1 MLESVSDLMNS
12 HKTLTKFN
20 HRRLAPTVP
29 YADWRADLKLDAEA
43 LLLEGEILESEIQK
57 ISQMAAAAPTNV
69 EAFMEWF
76 QNLEKTGPG
85 QHDPLFDFLAE
96 HATKEQMRWFIQ
108 QEVAGEAGFED
119 LTALTQVKLPTRP
132 KLEMARNYWDE
143 MGRGVERGM
152 HGPML
157 AMVAEELGLSEP
169 DIDSVVPESLALANI
184 LTGLASN
191 RRYTYHSVGALGVIE
206 LTAPGRA
213 TKVHQGLKRLGLSN
227 EGQRYYSLHAV
238 IDIRHSNDWNK
249 EVIRPLLEQDPSL
262 ARSIAE
268 GALVRL
274 YAGARCFARYRAELM
289 PKGAGDVPYDV
300 SGVKNLP
307 SESKNNL
314 ISMH

>member
-1 MLESVSDLMNS
+1 
-12 HKTLTKFN
+12 HKELTQFN
-20 HRRLAPTVP
+20 HRRLSPTTP
-29 YADWRADLKLDAEA
+29 YAGWKEDLKRDMEA
-43 LLLEGEILESEIQK
+43 LLLEGEMLETELK
-57 ISQMAAAAPTNV
+57 AISDLAARAPTDV
-69 EAFMEWF
+69 DGFMEWF

-96 HATKEQMRWFIQ
+96 KATTEQMRWFIQ

-119 LTALTQVKLPTRP
+119 LTALTQVKFPTQP

-157 AMVAEELGLSEP
+157 GMVAQELGLSEP
-169 DIDSVVPESLALANI
+169 DIDSVVTESLALANI
-184 LTGLASN
+184 LTAFASN
-191 RRYTYHSVGALGVIE
+191 RRYAYHSVGALGVIE

-249 EVIRPLLEQDPSL
+249 EVIRPLLEQNPEV
-262 ARSIAE
+262 ARSLAE
-268 GALVRL
+268 GALLRL
-274 YAGARCFARYRAELM
+274 YAGARCFDRYREELM
-289 PKGAGDVPYDV
+289 GEKSEGKDESPALLGA
-300 SGVKNLP
+300 L
-307 SESKNNL
+307 L
-314 ISMH
+314 H